1 MNKLEAVYSCC
12 MSDPK
17 TIGPTGAR
25 LLAAFSQRDPAVF
38 TLEQAVTALGTSPQ
52 VVSNLL
58 TKLVRQGWVVRV
70 RSGTY
75 EVAPIWADQ
84 DTYFADRFATL
95 AASLTPPY
103 YVGYQS
109 ALELYGWLQHPV
121 IGRLYVAVPTKRHQ
135 LNSPRD
141 RVIWIVTK
149 QERFAWGLRQQ
160 WIGQARITVS
170 DRERTF
176 LDCLHLPRHAGGIV
190 DIAGALVRAWPALDL
205 QRLAESA
212 IRLGNSSVI
221 RRLGVIIESLDLDG
235 GDRVTSQLPLQPWL
249 GRPVSLDPSLL
260 SGGPVDKRWGVR
272 MNVPPDE
279 LAAVG
284 ST

>member
-1 MNKLEAVYSCC
+1 MN
-12 MSDPK
+12 DPK

-25 LLAAFSQRDPAVF
+25 LLAAFSPLDPAVF

-52 VVSNLL
+52 VASNLL

-95 AASLTPPY
+95 AASLAPPY

-121 IGRLYVAVPTKRHQ
+121 IDRLYIAVPTKRHQ
-135 LNSPRD
+135 LNSSRD

-149 QERFAWGLRQQ
+149 PDRFAWGIRQH
-160 WIGQARITVS
+160 WIGQARIAVS

-176 LDCLHLPRHAGGIV
+176 LDCLHLPRHAGGV
-190 DIAGALVRAWPALDL
+190 ADITGALVRAWPALDL

-235 GDRVTSQLPLQPWL
+235 GNDVTSRLPLRSWP
-249 GRPVSLDPSLL
+249 GRPVSLDPSLPA
-260 SGGPVDKRWGVR
+260 GGPVDKRWGVR
-272 MNVPPDE
+272 MNITPDE
-279 LAAVG
+279 LVAVS